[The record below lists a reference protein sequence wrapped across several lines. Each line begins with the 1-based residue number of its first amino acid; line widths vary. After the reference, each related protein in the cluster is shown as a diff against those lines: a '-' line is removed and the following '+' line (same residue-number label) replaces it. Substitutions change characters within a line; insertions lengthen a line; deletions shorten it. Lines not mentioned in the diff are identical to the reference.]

1 MEEKYIYRPLDRD
14 NGEIRLVKLEMS
26 ADDDD
31 ISCELLTVPL
41 ASAPPYEALSYTWG
55 SPLNKQ
61 KILMDGTPFQVT
73 GNLFAALQHLRNP
86 TSLRENVPVRHQ
98 ASHRLLWID
107 AICINQEDIDER
119 NFQVRLMWHIYA
131 IAGQVSVWLGEEADD
146 SAVAMEMI
154 RLLAKNYDIQMTKA
168 IERIRKEEEL
178 ARDVES
184 MRLSDAPEGEASSQ
198 ATTDKKDGEQQTST
212 QQGVKNKDQ
221 GSGTQKHAH
230 AIMMFDKPII
240 TTSPFNMASQ
250 RSITRQ
256 LVNHSDG
263 ESSTSASRPRRH
275 SEPSTTEKLNLGIK
289 SEEQD
294 TYAPMHLLLML
305 HGSSFGNHTNPQ
317 DPSEW
322 VAVQKLLERPW
333 WRRVWVIQEVAASRE
348 HPVWVGCGESW
359 LPWDAFMEAA
369 LGIENMKGHP
379 FFERVNRLGEGTKW
393 ILDKATLKVA
403 HEANQERRDNWGGL
417 VNYLHLTRSYS
428 ATDPRDKV
436 FALLG
441 LVPRLGIIPDYKEPV
456 EQVFGNLVKESIRAT
471 HSLMML
477 LLQRKPRRLTLP
489 SWVPDLSTEIDDE
502 LSNGGCPMGFY
513 SADGNSWHNMGIGT
527 VHCRLVED
535 DPPNQ
540 LTVTGFIYDKPLVLA
555 ETWTSGKDERQS
567 SAYKVIQDYSKL
579 LEETDAQH
587 FPRKPGNHR
596 QECFWRT
603 LIWNATEGDRY
614 PAPDTYEA
622 GFQRFKGGDD
632 VLINLSNP
640 STDAADHQKIAP
652 ADEGREFYNALVRH
666 ALNRRFFMT
675 TGGDLGSGPA
685 DMREGDHICVLLG
698 SKAPVILRDV
708 EERPGYYEYVG
719 HAYVHGI
726 MHGEALASLDSEADT
741 DRDGSRRIGIRQICL
756 V

>member
-1 MEEKYIYRPLDRD
+1 MEERYIYRPLDRD

-55 SPLNKQ
+55 SPLNKH
-61 KILMDGTPFQVT
+61 KISIDGTPFQVT

-86 TSLRENVPVRHQ
+86 TSLRENVPVRYQ
-98 ASHRLLWID
+98 ESHRLLWID

-154 RLLAKNYDIQMTKA
+154 RLLAKNYDI
-168 IERIRKEEEL
+168 
-178 ARDVES
+178 
-184 MRLSDAPEGEASSQ
+184 
-198 ATTDKKDGEQQTST
+198 
-212 QQGVKNKDQ
+212 
-221 GSGTQKHAH
+221 
-230 AIMMFDKPII
+230 
-240 TTSPFNMASQ
+240 
-250 RSITRQ
+250 
-256 LVNHSDG
+256 
-263 ESSTSASRPRRH
+263 
-275 SEPSTTEKLNLGIK
+275 
-289 SEEQD
+289 QD

-393 ILDKATLKVA
+393 IIDKATLKVA
-403 HEANQERRDNWGGL
+403 PDGNQERRDNWGGL

-456 EQVFGNLVKESIRAT
+456 EQVFGNLVRESIRAT

-489 SWVPDLSTEIDDE
+489 SWVPDLSTEIDGE
-502 LSNGGCPMGFY
+502 L
-513 SADGNSWHNMGIGT
+513 ADGNSWHNMGIGT
-527 VHCRLVED
+527 VPCRLVED

-540 LTVTGFIYDKPLVLA
+540 LTVSGFIYDKPLVLA

-622 GFQRFKGGDD
+622 GFQRFKGGND

-666 ALNRRFFMT
+666 ALNRRFFIT
-675 TGGDLGSGPA
+675 TRGNLGSGPA

-698 SKAPVILRDV
+698 SKVPVILRDV
-708 EERPGYYEYVG
+708 EERPGYYGYVG

-726 MHGEALASLDSEADT
+726 MHGEALALLDSEADT
-741 DRDGSRRIGIRQICL
+741 DRDGSRWIGIRPICL
-756 V
+756 I